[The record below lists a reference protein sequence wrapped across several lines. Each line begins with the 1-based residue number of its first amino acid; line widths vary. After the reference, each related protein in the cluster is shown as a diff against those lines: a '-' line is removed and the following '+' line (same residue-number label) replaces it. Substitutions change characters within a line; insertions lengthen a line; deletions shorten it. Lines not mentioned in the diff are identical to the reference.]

1 MVDIRRR
8 GDMKRSVKIRQQDIS
23 DCGAACLASV
33 AAFHGL
39 IFPVSRLR
47 IYSGTSTEGTTI
59 AGIISAAGII
69 GLSAKGYKGKTG
81 SLYKIPK
88 PAILHFK
95 KSDGSLHFVVL
106 YRISR
111 KGAHIMDPAEG
122 RIKRIKIDEL
132 GQLWSGYLIV
142 LTPDSSFSKGRI
154 GTPPLKRIWELFR
167 SKTKLYFK
175 ALFSSI
181 LFVLVSISISFMIK
195 YLIDTAIP
203 AGDSAMVT
211 RTAVTMFVLT
221 LISFLLYTHRS
232 RILLKLNV
240 FTNND
245 LINSFI
251 SKLFSLPHSYI
262 ESRRTGDVTSRVDDA
277 FKVGSMIS
285 EVMINLSM
293 NLLTLL
299 ISLITLFW
307 IDWKISLLIVAFIP
321 VYTILYYI
329 CDRFNKEIRSR
340 IMENGAKF
348 ESTLIE
354 GIKGTLTIKYFGIE
368 QETSAKIREHLSELN
383 NSIIKAGKWGIVL
396 SGATDVNSKF
406 MSLATLWAGSFF
418 ILSGTLS
425 LGELIL
431 FYTMTALFSSP
442 IAGLLGLN
450 TTYREGLAAAGRL
463 FEAMDLESEPYNDG
477 ITPDLTVEEL
487 RIENLTFGYPGR
499 KRLFENFCMT
509 LKAGRITALCGESG
523 CGKSTIVSLLM
534 RILKA
539 EPGAISLNGI
549 DINNINLQLWREWI
563 TIVPQ
568 NPSLL
573 SGTICRNIA
582 PGEEEPDMDSIL
594 GLCRE
599 LGLMDFIR
607 RLPSGFDTILG
618 EEGSRL
624 SRGQQQ
630 RIAIARAL
638 YRHPRIL
645 LLDEVTSS
653 CDSESGCLIRN
664 AILKERDKGC
674 MILLISHSR
683 EELEIADETVTIR

>member
-1 MVDIRRR
+1 MR
-8 GDMKRSVKIRQQDIS
+8 RSVKIRQQDIS
-23 DCGAACLASV
+23 DCGATCLASV

-47 IYSGTSTEGTTI
+47 ICSGTNTEGTTI
-59 AGIISAAGII
+59 AGIINAAGTI
-69 GLSAKGYKGKTG
+69 GLSANGYKGKMS
-81 SLYKIPK
+81 SLYRIPK

-106 YRISR
+106 YRINR
-111 KGAHIMDPAEG
+111 MVAHIMDPAEG
-122 RIKRIKIDEL
+122 RIKRIKSDEL
-132 GQLWSGYLIV
+132 GQLWTGHLIV
-142 LTPDSSFSKGRI
+142 LSPDSTFCKGRVGI
-154 GTPPLKRIWELFR
+154 PPWKRVWEVFR
-167 SKTKLYFK
+167 SKTPLYFK

-181 LFVLVSISISFMIK
+181 LFVLASISISFMIK

-203 AGDSAMVT
+203 AGDNVLVT
-211 RTAVTMFVLT
+211 RAAVAMLVLT
-221 LISFLLYTHRS
+221 LFSFVLYTNRS
-232 RILLKLNV
+232 RILLKLNII
-240 FTNND
+240 TNND
-245 LINSFI
+245 LINSFV
-251 SKLFSLPHSYI
+251 SKLFSLPHSYV
-262 ESRRTGDVTSRVDDA
+262 ESRRTGDITSRVDDA
-277 FKVGSMIS
+277 FKVGGMIS

-299 ISLITLFW
+299 FSLITLFW
-307 IDWKISLLIVAFIP
+307 IDWTISLFIIAFIP
-321 VYTILYYI
+321 VYALLYYI
-329 CDRFNKEIRSR
+329 CDRFNKEIRNR

-354 GIKGTLTIKYFGIE
+354 GIKGTLTVKYFSIE

-383 NSIIKAGKWGIVL
+383 KSLIKAGKWGIVL
-396 SGATDVNSKF
+396 SGATDINSKL
-406 MSLATLWAGSFF
+406 MSIVTLWAGSFF

-450 TTYREGLAAAGRL
+450 TTYREGMAAAGRL
-463 FEAMDLESEPYNDG
+463 FEAMDLESEPYNEG
-477 ITPDLTVEEL
+477 ITPDLTIDEL
-487 RIENLTFGYPGR
+487 KIENLTFGYPGR

-509 LKAGRITALCGESG
+509 LKAGKITALCGDSG
-523 CGKSTIVSLLM
+523 CGKSTVASLLM

-539 EPGAISLNGI
+539 EPGAISVDGI
-549 DINNINLQLWREWI
+549 DINNINLRLWREWI

-573 SGTICRNIA
+573 SGTIYRNIA
-582 PGEEEPDMDSIL
+582 PGEEDPDMDSIL
-594 GLCRE
+594 DLCRG
-599 LGLMDFIR
+599 LGLLDFIR
-607 RLPSGFDTILG
+607 KLPSGFDTILG
-618 EEGSRL
+618 EDGSRL

-653 CDSESGCLIRN
+653 CDRESAGLIKRV
-664 AILKERDKGC
+664 ILKEKENGC
-674 MILLISHSR
+674 MILLISHNR
-683 EELEIADETVTIR
+683 EELELADEIVKIR